1 MLNQEKVQWMVT
13 CNMNEKGLE
22 CLTRALD
29 WARSQVSRLDLMELV
44 NRRRLIFTIAIESQR
59 F

>member
-44 NRRRLIFTIAIESQR
+44 NRR
-59 F
+59 